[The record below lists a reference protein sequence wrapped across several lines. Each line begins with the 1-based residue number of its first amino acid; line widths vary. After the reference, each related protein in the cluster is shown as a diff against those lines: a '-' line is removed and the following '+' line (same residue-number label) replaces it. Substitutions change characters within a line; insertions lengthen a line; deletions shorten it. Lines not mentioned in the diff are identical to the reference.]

1 MTITDPSKFER
12 HANGFIKK
20 GSGGRVAGS
29 RNKLQAT
36 LIDALA
42 KDFEEFGEG
51 VIRIVRIEEPTN
63 YLRICVSVLP
73 KEFIVS
79 ESELDKMSD
88 AELVEALQ
96 IVKQA
101 KAARMA
107 QPQ

>member
-1 MTITDPSKFER
+1 M
-12 HANGFIKK
+12 
-20 GSGGRVAGS
+20 
-29 RNKLQAT
+29 
-36 LIDALA
+36 
-42 KDFEEFGEG
+42 
-51 VIRIVRIEEPTN
+51 RIVA
-63 YLRICVSVLP
+63 SVLP

-88 AELVEALQ
+88 DELVEALQ

>member
-1 MTITDPSKFER
+1 M
-12 HANGFIKK
+12 
-20 GSGGRVAGS
+20 
-29 RNKLQAT
+29 
-36 LIDALA
+36 
-42 KDFEEFGEG
+42 
-51 VIRIVRIEEPTN
+51 IRIVRIEEPTN

-73 KEFIVS
+73 KEFIVT

-88 AELVEALQ
+88 DELVEALQ

>member
-12 HANGFIKK
+12 HPNGFFKK

-42 KDFEEFGEG
+42 KDFEEIGEG

-79 ESELDKMSD
+79 ESPSST
-88 AELVEALQ
+88 
-96 IVKQA
+96 
-101 KAARMA
+101 R
-107 QPQ
+107 